1 MFNTKPYNLVKLLNF
16 KNKQLSYSGRK
27 DKSPKKIRKLG
38 PPTACLPEC
47 RGPISTNA
55 ESEKQHKAKSSSTN
69 SGALLGKNYLLIQS
83 S

>member
-38 PPTACLPEC
+38 PLQLACQNVEDQYPQMLSQRNSIKRRAQVQTQELFL
-47 RGPISTNA
+47 
-55 ESEKQHKAKSSSTN
+55 EKTTC
-69 SGALLGKNYLLIQS
+69 
-83 S
+83 